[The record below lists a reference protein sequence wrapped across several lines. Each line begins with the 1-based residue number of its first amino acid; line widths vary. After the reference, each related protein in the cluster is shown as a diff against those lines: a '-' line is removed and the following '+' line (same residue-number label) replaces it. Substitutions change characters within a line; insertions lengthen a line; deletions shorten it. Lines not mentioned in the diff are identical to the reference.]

1 MSTSDLTQD
10 KEDFAS
16 CSDGASD
23 ASAQFKNIFQT
34 TFLFSFVKV
43 FQIVL
48 GVVRNKIVALLL
60 GAEGVGVI
68 GLFNSTLAF
77 IQTGTSLGVHQSA
90 VRDVSEANGQKD
102 EERFSR
108 IISLTNKLVLW
119 TGTFGLVA
127 TVLLSPLLSVWTFGN
142 YDYTLAY
149 VLLASV
155 VAMQTYSNGQLAI
168 LTGMRRLRA
177 LAKASMI
184 GSVVGLI
191 TSVPLYFVLG
201 QRGIVPSLIL
211 AALSALIV
219 STSFVRKIDYRRIKF
234 SFHEFVGESSTMVKM
249 GVSLMLVSFSI
260 AFFNLVV
267 SAYIRSHGSLEI
279 VGYYNA
285 GTTIISSYF
294 GIVITAM
301 TTDYYPRISA
311 VNADNKKLMEEVNRQ
326 SAVGLV
332 MCLPLV
338 TLFVFCSPLIVQIL
352 YSKDFLNTI
361 YFTDW
366 AIFGTIITVCSNSMG
381 MILLAKQASRIFVTT
396 VLLQR
401 FAMIFV
407 YLFLYRSFGLSGLG
421 IAYMAMGALHFAVV
435 SVVMYT
441 FYGITFSRKTL
452 QLLAIVI
459 VAMLLSIFARHLPL
473 LYWRLASGALLIALA
488 CAYSYWFMKKEM
500 GLDLLR
506 ILRRKLK

>member
-1 MSTSDLTQD
+1 M
-10 KEDFAS
+10 
-16 CSDGASD
+16 
-23 ASAQFKNIFQT
+23 
-34 TFLFSFVKV
+34 KV

-177 LAKASMI
+177 GKASMI

-191 TSVPLYFVLG
+191 TSVLSICFGTTRNRAV
-201 QRGIVPSLIL
+201 LIL

-260 AFFNLVV
+260 AFLIL
-267 SAYIRSHGSLEI
+267 SC
-279 VGYYNA
+279 
-285 GTTIISSYF
+285 
-294 GIVITAM
+294 
-301 TTDYYPRISA
+301 PRIFDLTA
-311 VNADNKKLMEEVNRQ
+311 V
-326 SAVGLV
+326 
-332 MCLPLV
+332 
-338 TLFVFCSPLIVQIL
+338 
-352 YSKDFLNTI
+352 
-361 YFTDW
+361 
-366 AIFGTIITVCSNSMG
+366 
-381 MILLAKQASRIFVTT
+381 
-396 VLLQR
+396 
-401 FAMIFV
+401 
-407 YLFLYRSFGLSGLG
+407 
-421 IAYMAMGALHFAVV
+421 
-435 SVVMYT
+435 
-441 FYGITFSRKTL
+441 
-452 QLLAIVI
+452 
-459 VAMLLSIFARHLPL
+459 
-473 LYWRLASGALLIALA
+473 
-488 CAYSYWFMKKEM
+488 
-500 GLDLLR
+500 
-506 ILRRKLK
+506 